1 MLASA
6 LGTWM
11 QIVAQSLLVLK
22 LTGNSAVALGTVSL
36 AQASAF
42 FLFAPLG
49 GTFADRHDKRKLL
62 FRTQTLLMLIAFAL
76 AALTATG
83 IIRLW
88 MCWVVLA
95 KRKRRQGSKLRTT
108 P

>member
-11 QIVAQSLLVLK
+11 QIVAQSLLVLRI
-22 LTGNSAVALGTVSL
+22 TGNSALALGTVSL

-49 GTFADRHDKRKLL
+49 GTFADHHDKRRLL
-62 FRTQTLLMLIAFAL
+62 FRTQTLLMLTAFTL

-83 IIRLW
+83 A
-88 MCWVVLA
+88 VH
-95 KRKRRQGSKLRTT
+95 S
-108 P
+108 

>member
-11 QIVAQSLLVLK
+11 QIVAQSLLVLRI
-22 LTGNSAVALGTVSL
+22 TGNSALALGTVSL

-49 GTFADRHDKRKLL
+49 GTFADRHDKRRLL
-62 FRTQTLLMLIAFAL
+62 FRTQTLLMLSAFTL
-76 AALTATG
+76 AALTAT
-83 IIRLW
+83 RHSS
-88 MCWVVLA
+88 VVDGDRAGLHFGRSA
-95 KRKRRQGSKLRTT
+95 
-108 P
+108 